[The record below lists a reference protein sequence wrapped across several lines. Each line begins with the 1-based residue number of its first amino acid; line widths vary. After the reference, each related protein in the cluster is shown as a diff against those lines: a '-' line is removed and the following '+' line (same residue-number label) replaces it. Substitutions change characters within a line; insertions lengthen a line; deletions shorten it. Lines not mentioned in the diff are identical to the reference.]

1 MSQRLWRPGLTVAKV
16 LIQQHALAGLL
27 VFLFTS
33 LIAASVVFT
42 GSARAAELR
51 GVQGVVSKV
60 SDGDSLW
67 LTPAG
72 KPPIEVRLRDIDAP
86 ESCQPWGAEART
98 ALSELALNKVATL
111 QISGRDSYGRTLGV
125 LMIDD
130 LNVGKTLVENGHAWS
145 IRSRWDQGPLVK
157 QEKMARALS
166 RGLHGAPGAVQP
178 VEFRR
183 AHGPCAVGEG
193 ASMAAASLPAKPAAG
208 GLSAAAATGNAFR
221 CDGRTHCSH
230 MTSCE
235 EAKYFVANCPS
246 VKMDGNRDGVPC
258 QKQWCSR

>member
-1 MSQRLWRPGLTVAKV
+1 MTQRCRHPGLTAPFVF
-16 LIQQHALAGLL
+16 IQRHASAGLL
-27 VFLFTS
+27 VFLLGS
-33 LIAASVVFT
+33 LLGPLLMGA
-42 GSARAAELR
+42 ARAAEPR

-86 ESCQPWGAEART
+86 ESCQPWGAEARA
-98 ALSELALNKVATL
+98 ALVELALNKVATL

-183 AHGPCAVGEG
+183 AHGPCVVGEG
-193 ASMAAASLPAKPAAG
+193 AAPAAVPIPAT
-208 GLSAAAATGNAFR
+208 SSSRVAAATGATGNFR
-221 CDGRTHCSH
+221 CDGRTHCSQ

-235 EAKYFVANCPS
+235 EAKYFLAHCPT

-258 QKQWCSR
+258 EQQWCKR

>member
-1 MSQRLWRPGLTVAKV
+1 MTQRRRHPGPTAPIVF
-16 LIQQHALAGLL
+16 IQRHASAGLL
-27 VFLFTS
+27 VFLLALWLTC
-33 LIAASVVFT
+33 AAVFM
-42 GSARAAELR
+42 SAAQAAEPR

-72 KPPIEVRLRDIDAP
+72 KAPIEVRLRDIDAP
-86 ESCQPWGAEART
+86 ESCQPWGAEARA
-98 ALSELALNKVATL
+98 ALVELALNKVATL

-145 IRSRWDQGPLVK
+145 TRSRWDQGPLVK

-183 AHGPCAVGEG
+183 LHGKCESAEPPP
-193 ASMAAASLPAKPAAG
+193 AAAPA
-208 GLSAAAATGNAFR
+208 
-221 CDGRTHCSH
+221 
-230 MTSCE
+230 TS
-235 EAKYFVANCPS
+235 S
-246 VKMDGNRDGVPC
+246 VKR
-258 QKQWCSR
+258 

>member
-1 MSQRLWRPGLTVAKV
+1 MTQRLRPPGLTAPT
-16 LIQQHALAGLL
+16 LFIQRHASAGRL
-27 VFLFTS
+27 VFLFVCLLAS
-33 LIAASVVFT
+33 SIANTVVFT
-42 GSARAAELR
+42 GSARAAEPR

-72 KPPIEVRLRDIDAP
+72 KAPIEVRLRDIDAP

-111 QISGRDSYGRTLGV
+111 QISGRDGYGRTLGV

-166 RGLHGAPGAVQP
+166 RGLHAAPGAVQP

-183 AHGPCAVGEG
+183 RHGKCEAAAVGD
-193 ASMAAASLPAKPAAG
+193 AAVKP
-208 GLSAAAATGNAFR
+208 
-221 CDGRTHCSH
+221 
-230 MTSCE
+230 
-235 EAKYFVANCPS
+235 
-246 VKMDGNRDGVPC
+246 
-258 QKQWCSR
+258 